1 MSLGP
6 LRPDARDMHQAIA
19 EADQRILEAVRDFA
33 SLTAPAPTVTARDRL
48 CGLLGYRLYRSLV
61 AGLGS

>member
-1 MSLGP
+1 MSSVP
-6 LRPDARDMHQAIA
+6 SRPDFKGMQQAIA